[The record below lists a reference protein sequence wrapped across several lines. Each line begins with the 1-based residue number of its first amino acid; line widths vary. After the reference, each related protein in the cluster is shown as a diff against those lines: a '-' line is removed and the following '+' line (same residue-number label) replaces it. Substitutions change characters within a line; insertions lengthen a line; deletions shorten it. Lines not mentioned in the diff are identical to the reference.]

1 VCSSHPQFDEQSH
14 YKPSGGFP
22 PRQRRTIGSRPSI
35 EASPALPDGF
45 SSSRRAC
52 DSFGCLRTPRPLD
65 EQAALVYKSTF
76 SSGFVSGGV
85 EVDLIVEHAEVWA
98 GTIDD
103 QPGALAG
110 ALAVLNRAGADL
122 QCVISRRSPDQPG
135 KGVVFVTPLLGDG
148 ETAAAAQIGFNVSQ
162 TLHSVRIIGP
172 NQRGIVAELTEKLA
186 EAGIN
191 LRGFSASVIGARF
204 IAYAAVDSH
213 ADARKAIEILGWD

>member
-1 VCSSHPQFDEQSH
+1 M
-14 YKPSGGFP
+14 
-22 PRQRRTIGSRPSI
+22 
-35 EASPALPDGF
+35 
-45 SSSRRAC
+45 
-52 DSFGCLRTPRPLD
+52 LRTPRQLD